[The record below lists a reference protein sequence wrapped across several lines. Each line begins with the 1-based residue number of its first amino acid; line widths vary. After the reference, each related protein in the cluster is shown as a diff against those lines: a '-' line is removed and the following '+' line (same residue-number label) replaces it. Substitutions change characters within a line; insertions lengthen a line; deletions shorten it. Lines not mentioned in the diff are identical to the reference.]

1 MQTTLMTNWYWINHN
16 YQFFHLI
23 YRQYE
28 QVCCLLLV
36 IIGALFIS
44 CPAAAAPTEFQEQLM
59 LVDIN
64 RQQLNQTT
72 RVLKDNAGILY
83 LWSQDLQHW
92 RLRLPD
98 ASTAIEYQNETYFPL
113 SAILEITHT
122 YDPRTLM
129 LTIEVHPEAF
139 IKTIRTTQYSN
150 SPPPAQSGTGGFVN
164 YDLYNQHSTDST
176 QTSGLFELGY
186 FNHFGMGTSNILMNN
201 LDISHNITR
210 LDTTW
215 TRDYPEKM
223 QTLHLGDALTTPGT
237 WGRSVRFGGLQW
249 GTNFGTQPSF
259 DTFPLQSAVG
269 QAALPSTVDVFI
281 NNALVSSNN
290 VPPGPFSIQ
299 NLPVITGQ
307 GNVKLVVRDLFGREQ
322 VITRPFYSSQSLL
335 RVGLEDFSYEL
346 GLMRNNFGTSSY
358 DYSNLLATGTY
369 RRGLSE
375 RLTGE
380 IHAETMK
387 NETTVGVGDDL
398 LIPSL
403 GTLGTYVAG
412 SQSKTGNGMM
422 TLIEI
427 DRLAEPWSFGVHT
440 QWATRN
446 FTQVGL
452 QPPQLSPV
460 QLSSVNLSYAMP
472 SNGSVGI
479 AYVVQNYRSQA
490 NMRIATL
497 SYSTS
502 LGKIGS
508 FTLSALHTMTSD
520 SNTTIFA
527 MLSMSLDP
535 ATCLSSSWQ
544 SSRGENADNNF
555 STSLQHNLPLGEG
568 YGYQLQARTDGY
580 KEASYSFQ
588 NNIGTYT
595 FDMSQKNE
603 STASRLDIS
612 GGLAILGDTVLFSRR
627 IDQSFAVVRI
637 PDYPNVRVLADN
649 QPAGRTD
656 TQGNALIPQLR
667 AYDIN
672 LISIDPHD
680 IPLDAEIGTLKLQVI
695 PTFRSGIEVN
705 FPIKR
710 SHGATFTVI
719 LENGQPLPVGTL
731 IQKIESNEIFTVGY
745 KGEVYINNLSS
756 ITQLRA
762 TWKNQTCKF
771 TIQFIASSDPLPDL
785 GTFLCKGI
793 TL

>member
-1 MQTTLMTNWYWINHN
+1 MT
-16 YQFFHLI
+16 
-23 YRQYE
+23 
-28 QVCCLLLV
+28 
-36 IIGALFIS
+36 S
-44 CPAAAAPTEFQEQLM
+44 CSAAAAPTEFQEQLM

-72 RVLKDNAGILY
+72 RVLKDETGILY
-83 LWSQDLQHW
+83 LWSQDLQRW
-92 RLRLPD
+92 RLRLPKV
-98 ASTAIEYQNETYFPL
+98 STAIEYQNETYFPL
-113 SAILEITHT
+113 SAILEITHS

-139 IKTIRTTQYSN
+139 IQTIRTTQYSN
-150 SPPPAQSGTGGFVN
+150 SPPPAQSSIGGFIN
-164 YDLYNQHSTDST
+164 YELYNEYSTNST
-176 QTSGLFELGY
+176 QTSGQFELGY
-186 FNHFGMGTSNILMNN
+186 FNHFGVSTSNIMLNN
-201 LDISHNITR
+201 INISPSITR

-215 TRDYPEKM
+215 TRDYPERM
-223 QTLHLGDALTTPGT
+223 QTLHLGDALTTTGT
-237 WGRSVRFGGLQW
+237 WGRSVRFGGVQW

-322 VITRPFYSSQSLL
+322 IITRPFYSSQSLL

-346 GLMRNNFGTSSY
+346 GLMRNNFGMSSN

-375 RLTGE
+375 YLTGE
-380 IHAETMK
+380 IHAETIK
-387 NETTVGVGDDL
+387 NGTTVGVGDDL
-398 LIPSL
+398 LIPRL
-403 GTLGTYVAG
+403 GTLGTYVAT
-412 SQSKTGNGMM
+412 SQSQSGNGKMV
-422 TLIEI
+422 LLEI
-427 DRLAEPWSFGVHT
+427 GRLAEPWSFGAHT
-440 QWATRN
+440 QWTTRN

-452 QPPQLSPV
+452 PPPQLPPI
-460 QLSSVNLSYAMP
+460 QLSSVNLSYAMR
-472 SNGSVGI
+472 SNGSVNI
-479 AYVVQNYRSQA
+479 AYVTQNYRNQTD
-490 NMRIATL
+490 MRITTL

-508 FTLSALHTMTSD
+508 FTLSALHTITNGI
-520 SNTTIFA
+520 NTTIFA
-527 MLSMSLDP
+527 MFNISLDS

-544 SSRGENADNNF
+544 SSRGENTGNNF
-555 STSLQHNLPLGEG
+555 STTLQHNLPLGAG

-580 KEASYSFQ
+580 KEASYSLQ

-595 FDMSQKNE
+595 FDLSKNNE

-612 GGLAILGDTVLFSRR
+612 GGLAILGDNALLSRR
-627 IDQSFAVVRI
+627 IDQSFAVVHI
-637 PDYPNVRVLADN
+637 SDYPNVRVLADN

-656 TQGNALIPQLR
+656 PHGNALIPQLR

-672 LISIDPHD
+672 LISVDPRD
-680 IPLDAEIGTLKLQVI
+680 IPLDAEIGTLKLQAT
-695 PTFRSGIEVN
+695 PNFRSGIEVK

-710 SHGATFTVI
+710 SRGATFTLI
-719 LENGQPLPVGTL
+719 LENGQPLPVGAWV
-731 IQKIESNEIFTVGY
+731 QKIKSKEIFTVGY

-762 TWKNQTCKF
+762 TWKNQTCEF
-771 TIQFIASSDPLPDL
+771 TIQLITSSDPLPDL
-785 GTFLCKGI
+785 GTILCRGI